1 MYSFTAYA
9 NSVIVAFH
17 LLKFSSSE
25 NNIEISYADEDTI
38 PEYVS
43 IRDLNAG
50 DKTTVELYPL
60 VAWKVIAQEDISTG
74 DRVSVGKNGQVK
86 KTTDMRTTF
95 GYAVSPAKAG
105 QLVTVAISTVFDT
118 IITPDDLGDVD
129 DDVKAFLKSNTTDE
143 NKSNL
148 RELLVADADV
158 KALLS
163 GSTTDANKA
172 KLRDLLFSN
181 LDVKAF
187 LSGSTSEDNKVNLRN
202 LLVSN
207 PAILAFLNAN
217 PDTDTQTTLRTMIGA
232 GTPYTL
238 PAATTT
244 TLGGVKRMPAIA
256 NSTATDVATLVKDFN
271 NLLAALRTAGH
282 SL

>member
-9 NSVIVAFH
+9 NSDIVAFR

-25 NNIEISYADEDTI
+25 NTIEISYADEDTI

-43 IRDLNAG
+43 IRDLKAG
-50 DKTTVELYPL
+50 DKTTIDLYPL

-74 DRVSVGKNGQVK
+74 DRVSVGRKGRVK
-86 KTTDMRTTF
+86 KTTDLRTTF
-95 GYAVSPAKAG
+95 GYAVTPAKAG

-118 IITPDDLGDVD
+118 VITPDDLGDVD
-129 DDVKAFLKSNTTDE
+129 ANVKAFLKSNTTDE
-143 NKSNL
+143 NK
-148 RELLVADADV
+148 V
-158 KALLS
+158 
-163 GSTTDANKA
+163 
-172 KLRDLLFSN
+172 KLRDLLVSN
-181 LDVKAF
+181 PDVKAF
-187 LSGSTSEDNKVNLRN
+187 LNASTSEENKVNLRN

-207 PAILAFLNAN
+207 PAILAFLSAN
-217 PDTDTQTTLRTMIGA
+217 LDTNTKATLRTMIGA

-244 TLGGVKRMPAIA
+244 TLGGVKQLPAIA
-256 NSTATDVATLVKDFN
+256 NSTATDVATLVRDFN
-271 NLLAALRTAGH
+271 NLLTALKTAGH

>member
-9 NSVIVAFH
+9 SSDIVSFH

-38 PEYVS
+38 PDYVS
-43 IRDLNAG
+43 IRDLKAG
-50 DKTTVELYPL
+50 DKTTIDLYPL
-60 VAWKVIAQEDISTG
+60 VAWKVIAQEDIQTG
-74 DRVSVGKNGQVK
+74 DRVSVGRKGQVK
-86 KTTDMRTTF
+86 KTTDLRTSF
-95 GYAVSPAKAG
+95 GYTVNHAKAG

-118 IITPDDLGDVD
+118 IITPDDLGNVD
-129 DDVKAFLKSNTTDE
+129 DNVKAFLKSNTTNE
-143 NKSNL
+143 NK
-148 RELLVADADV
+148 V
-158 KALLS
+158 
-163 GSTTDANKA
+163 
-172 KLRDLLFSN
+172 KLRDLLVSN

-187 LSGSTSEDNKVNLRN
+187 LNGSTSEENKVNLKN

-207 PAILAFLNAN
+207 PAVLAFLNAN
-217 PDTDTQTTLRTMIGA
+217 LDASTRATLRTMIGA

-244 TLGGVKRMPAIA
+244 TLGGVKQLPAIA
-256 NSTATDVATLVKDFN
+256 NSTATDVATLVNDFN
-271 NLLAALRTAGH
+271 NLLALMKTAGH

>member
-9 NSVIVAFH
+9 NSDIVAFH

-43 IRDLNAG
+43 IRDLKAG
-50 DKTTVELYPL
+50 DKTRIDLYPL
-60 VAWKVIAQEDISTG
+60 VAWKVIAQEDITTG

-86 KTTDMRTTF
+86 KTTDLRTTF
-95 GYAVSPAKAG
+95 GYAVNPAKAG

-118 IITPDDLGDVD
+118 IITPDDLEGVD

-143 NKSNL
+143 NK
-148 RELLVADADV
+148 
-158 KALLS
+158 
-163 GSTTDANKA
+163 A
-172 KLRDLLFSN
+172 KLRDLLVSN

-187 LSGSTSEDNKVNLRN
+187 LNGSTSEENKVNLRK

-217 PDTDTQTTLRTMIGA
+217 PDTDTQATLRKMIGA

-238 PAATTT
+238 PAATPT
-244 TLGGVKRMPAIA
+244 TLGGVKQIPVFG

-271 NLLAALRTAGH
+271 NLLAAMRTAGYIQ
-282 SL
+282 